1 VETKTIKI
9 YVEDNYFQHFEVL
22 KTNRVKRHKAGEFFI
37 EGVRNINE
45 AVKNKWEIEA
55 FAYSREKPL
64 SDWAYDTLE
73 NVPAGTHFELTNALM
88 EKLSA
93 KENTSELAAIVSM
106 PDYGISRIPL
116 KSDMTVVVFDR
127 PTNKGNLGTMIRSCD
142 ALGAQGLIVTGHG
155 VDIYDP
161 ETIGASMGS
170 FFKMPVVGIASF
182 TELTNWVNAL
192 RAKFSGLQVIGTSAH
207 GSVNISTCN
216 FKLPTVLLIGNETE
230 GLSRNY
236 KEMSDMM
243 VSIAM
248 SAESSASSLNVA
260 CAASICLYEI
270 SRQRKQN

>member
-1 VETKTIKI
+1 METKVIKI
-9 YVEDNYFQHFEVL
+9 YIEDNYFQHFEVL
-22 KTNRVKRHKAGEFFI
+22 KTNRIKRHKAGEFFI

-73 NVPAGTHFELTNALM
+73 NAPAGTHFELTNALM
-88 EKLSA
+88 EKLSD
-93 KENTSELAAIVSM
+93 KENTSELVAIVSM
-106 PDYGISRIPL
+106 PDYGLTRIPL
-116 KSDMTVVVFDR
+116 TSDMTVVVFDR

-170 FFKMPVVGIASF
+170 FFKVPVVNVASF
-182 TELTNWVNAL
+182 SELTGWIKELKSKYPA
-192 RAKFSGLQVIGTSAH
+192 LQVIGTSAH
-207 GSVNISTCN
+207 GRVDIAACDFN
-216 FKLPTVLLIGNETE
+216 LPTVLLIGNETE

-236 KEMSDMM
+236 KEMSDTM
-243 VSIAM
+243 VCIAM

-270 SRQRKQN
+270 NRQRKQK